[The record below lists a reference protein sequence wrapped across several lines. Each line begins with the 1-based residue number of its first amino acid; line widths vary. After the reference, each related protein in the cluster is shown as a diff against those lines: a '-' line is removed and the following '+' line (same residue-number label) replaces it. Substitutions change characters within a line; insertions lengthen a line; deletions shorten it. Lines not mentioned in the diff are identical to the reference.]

1 MIEQQRK
8 RVERAI
14 SDMINE
20 MYSSYLRKMQSEMH
34 MCASKCCDDQ
44 RGTLDSVQSCIEGC
58 AVPLTKEQNY
68 LQHELGKFQTRLQ
81 NCVMKCSEDARQ
93 RLLPSPGTVELS
105 KYQRQFENC
114 TVSCVDRHIG
124 LIPTMMKTIKAV
136 LEKGP
141 NAMPQA

>member
-1 MIEQQRK
+1 MTEQQRK

-20 MYSSYLRKMQSEMH
+20 MYSSHLRKMQSEMH
-34 MCASKCCDDQ
+34 ICASKCCDDQ
-44 RGTLDSVQSCIEGC
+44 RGTLESVQTCIEGC
-58 AVPLTKEQNY
+58 AVPLIKAQDY
-68 LQHELGKFQTRLQ
+68 LQQELGQFQGQLQ
-81 NCVMKCSEDARQ
+81 NCVMKCSEEARQ
-93 RLLPSPGTVELS
+93 RLPPSPGDVELA
-105 KYQRQFENC
+105 KNQYQFENC
-114 TVSCVDRHIG
+114 TVACVDRHIG